1 MFDYSKA
8 SNEFQKLGK
17 DNYDAMVR
25 SYGELNRGF
34 QDIGAQITGY
44 SKQAFAEAT
53 RTFEKLVGAKSL
65 EHVIEIQSQYAKT
78 AFDNWVAEARRSARS
93 SPPSAVTP
101 ISRLSRLW
109 PRPRRRP
116 SRRPRNAIERFG
128 KKRPG
133 VKAPGFFVAFCGR
146 AQITTRA

>member
-78 AFDNWVAEARRSARS
+78 AFDNWVAEATKIGEKFATVSRDAYKPVEQAVAKTT
-93 SPPSAVTP
+93 PPSFTP
-101 ISRLSRLW
+101 T
-109 PRPRRRP
+109 
-116 SRRPRNAIERFG
+116 A
-128 KKRPG
+128 
-133 VKAPGFFVAFCGR
+133 
-146 AQITTRA
+146 